1 MEGVSKRVIV
11 SKRKLKKG
19 SRMVDDRIINV
30 TLHGNLLEEVFEN
43 L

>member
-1 MEGVSKRVIV
+1 MSKRVIV

-19 SRMVDDRIINV
+19 SRMVDDRIIKYV